1 MPKTS
6 ILINQ
11 KFNAY
16 EVARHNVDL
25 DYAALHAHIKN
36 PDTTYLRFQN
46 FLPTVLVGVNQ
57 AFEPEVRESY
67 CERHEIATLR
77 RPSCGG
83 AIYLDDNHFCFSLI
97 TNIENLGFDF
107 TSALENSANLVA
119 KALENIGVKS
129 HFKAPNDL
137 ENSKSQK
144 IASVFGKLIG
154 NSFYVFV
161 SIIKNLDMKTTM
173 QALLVP
179 TEKLTVTGLE
189 TASGRMTSLNNE
201 LGCDIS
207 DNEIKAI
214 VSQIIGTHF
223 SLAEAPSIPLTMPD
237 DFGSWRM
244 GENSYET
251 KDKNK
256 GATLRL
262 NIAYESDNVRAIKF
276 ATDGHFTPDDALKN
290 LCKIASGHS
299 ITELPKIAKDFFDKN
314 RIEFVGFNRGDIE
327 MLIKRALAKWE
338 IKNLF
343 QLNNDEA
350 TSIMLAG
357 ENIDA
362 NSILETASVML
373 VPYCA
378 KPNWCK
384 WRHTIDCI
392 ECGKCEVGDAYK
404 MARERNLEVV
414 TIMNYE
420 HLVDTLG
427 KMKKANVSSYVGMCC
442 GEFFLKRH
450 HAFRDCGMDAVLIDI
465 EGANCYELNEEH
477 LAYQGTF
484 KAEAML
490 DLPIVE
496 KIMNEVP
503 VRDIATK
510 TCITGLI
517 KRPHEIYGPKHDCSF
532 CNNNK
537 KRAQ

>member
-1 MPKTS
+1 
-6 ILINQ
+6 
-11 KFNAY
+11 
-16 EVARHNVDL
+16 
-25 DYAALHAHIKN
+25 
-36 PDTTYLRFQN
+36 
-46 FLPTVLVGVNQ
+46 
-57 AFEPEVRESY
+57 
-67 CERHEIATLR
+67 
-77 RPSCGG
+77 
-83 AIYLDDNHFCFSLI
+83 
-97 TNIENLGFDF
+97 
-107 TSALENSANLVA
+107 
-119 KALENIGVKS
+119 
-129 HFKAPNDL
+129 
-137 ENSKSQK
+137 
-144 IASVFGKLIG
+144 
-154 NSFYVFV
+154 
-161 SIIKNLDMKTTM
+161 
-173 QALLVP
+173 
-179 TEKLTVTGLE
+179 
-189 TASGRMTSLNNE
+189 
-201 LGCDIS
+201 
-207 DNEIKAI
+207 
-214 VSQIIGTHF
+214 
-223 SLAEAPSIPLTMPD
+223 
-237 DFGSWRM
+237 M
-244 GENSYET
+244 G
-251 KDKNK
+251 
-256 GATLRL
+256 
-262 NIAYESDNVRAIKF
+262 
-276 ATDGHFTPDDALKN
+276 
-290 LCKIASGHS
+290 
-299 ITELPKIAKDFFDKN
+299 
-314 RIEFVGFNRGDIE
+314 
-327 MLIKRALAKWE
+327 

-362 NSILETASVML
+362 SSILETASVML